1 MPLLG
6 PFDKGL
12 NGIMLFHFAEHASSR
27 GLTVYMKLRAS
38 VLSSKTLLGR
48 KGFWEGETSP
58 ERPTRDYGSGEVADA
73 LQFKCSHMHA

>member
-1 MPLLG
+1 MLQNLNKGETKMPLLG

-38 VLSSKTLLGR
+38 VLS
-48 KGFWEGETSP
+48 
-58 ERPTRDYGSGEVADA
+58 
-73 LQFKCSHMHA
+73 